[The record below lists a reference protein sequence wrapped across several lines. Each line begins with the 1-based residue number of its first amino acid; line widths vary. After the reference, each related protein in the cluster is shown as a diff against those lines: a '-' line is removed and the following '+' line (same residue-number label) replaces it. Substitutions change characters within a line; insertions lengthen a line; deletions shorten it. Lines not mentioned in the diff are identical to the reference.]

1 MSETNDGFN
10 KVMDG
15 ELFKWD
21 KAGASLMGRLQ
32 AYNEKKDTG
41 KGVGHVYEVKTKD
54 GVAAFFAPSLLQKK
68 LSSIPMNSIVKI
80 TYVSETKTAVGNT
93 LKNFDVGFI
102 KQGEAMYDSKLKELG
117 IEDWG
122 TVSDEKPGV
131 EGKGMVLDDGQPM

>member
-1 MSETNDGFN
+1 MSDDGFN

-68 LSSIPMNSIVKI
+68 LSTIPMNSIVKI
-80 TYVSETKTAVGNT
+80 TFVNETKTAVGNT

-102 KQGEAMYDSKLKELG
+102 KQGEAMYETKLKELG
-117 IEDWG
+117 IEDFN
-122 TVSDEKPGV
+122 TVADDKPLV
-131 EGKGMVLDDGQPM
+131 EGKGTNLDDIPM